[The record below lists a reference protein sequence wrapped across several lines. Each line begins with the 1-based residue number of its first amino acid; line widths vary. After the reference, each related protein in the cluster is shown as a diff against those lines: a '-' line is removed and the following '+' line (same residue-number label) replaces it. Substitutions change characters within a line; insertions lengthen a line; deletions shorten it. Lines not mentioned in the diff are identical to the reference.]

1 MANDYREF
9 RRKARRRKKRKQLLA
24 GLVLA
29 AALLVVAVTVFFVL
43 KLTGVIGAKAPSGGV
58 PVSQP
63 AADTGALPADTA
75 AGGSGFVL
83 QPAVEDTAWNTKAY
97 AVRTIDT
104 TVQGQ
109 DDGTTAMD
117 FRLATQPSCG
127 MVDISYYN
135 NVTFVGDSLT
145 QGLELYTTG
154 LPNAN
159 YCAYTGIGPNT
170 IVTGGTGKRLDGTR
184 EVAWEAILASQP
196 DAVYL
201 LLGTNVLTSDGSYE
215 SFLAYYG
222 QLIDMI
228 QQAKP
233 GITVYVQSIT
243 PVRPE
248 VQATKPGLYRD
259 RLMRINDEVAALA
272 LTKGCRFIDLWEC
285 LADGEGNL
293 AAEYAQPDGIHLKP
307 EGYEAWVNYIR
318 THTVYTPGVPY
329 APGTSYYIEQ

>member
-1 MANDYREF
+1 M
-9 RRKARRRKKRKQLLA
+9 
-24 GLVLA
+24 
-29 AALLVVAVTVFFVL
+29 
-43 KLTGVIGAKAPSGGV
+43 
-58 PVSQP
+58 
-63 AADTGALPADTA
+63 
-75 AGGSGFVL
+75 
-83 QPAVEDTAWNTKAY
+83 
-97 AVRTIDT
+97 
-104 TVQGQ
+104 
-109 DDGTTAMD
+109 
-117 FRLATQPSCG
+117 
-127 MVDISYYN
+127 
-135 NVTFVGDSLT
+135 
-145 QGLELYTTG
+145 
-154 LPNAN
+154 
-159 YCAYTGIGPNT
+159 
-170 IVTGGTGKRLDGTR
+170 
-184 EVAWEAILASQP
+184 
-196 DAVYL
+196 YL